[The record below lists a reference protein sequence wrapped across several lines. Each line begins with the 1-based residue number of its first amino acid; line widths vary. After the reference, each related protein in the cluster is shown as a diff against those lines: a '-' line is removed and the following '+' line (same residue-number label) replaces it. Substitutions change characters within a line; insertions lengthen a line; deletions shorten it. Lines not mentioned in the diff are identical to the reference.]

1 MPLDANSLE
10 RLVPDLLDRSDT
22 TGQETAKLHLARY
35 EFAAAHARPSRLLDI
50 ACGVGYGTRH
60 LVDRSGGGTVAVG
73 VDISEDAIR
82 YANERYGNARVRFV
96 AADAFQFS
104 DPEGFDTIVS
114 LETIEH
120 LPDADRFVSHLVSLL
135 RPRGVIVGS
144 VPTTPSVDANPHH
157 LQDFTERSF
166 RKIFWRL
173 GLVEIA
179 CFRQVQPFKPAPLL
193 ARHEVR
199 AKDIRRNLGAY
210 YLAHPRGLA
219 LRIWATVRYGFANH
233 YITIAWQAPN

>member
-1 MPLDANSLE
+1 MPLDAASLE
-10 RLVPDLLDRSDT
+10 RLVPDLLDPSDA

-35 EFAAAHARPSRLLDI
+35 EFAVGHARPGRLLDI
-50 ACGVGYGTRH
+50 ACGAGYGTRY
-60 LVDRSGGGTVAVG
+60 VADRREDLAAVG
-73 VDISEDAIR
+73 VDISDDAIS
-82 YANERYGNARVRFV
+82 YARDRYGNARVRFV

-120 LPDADRFVSHLVSLL
+120 LPDAERFVSHLASLL
-135 RPRGVIVGS
+135 RPGGVIVGS

-166 RKIFWRL
+166 RRIFRRL
-173 GLVEIA
+173 DLVEIA
-179 CFRQVQPFKPAPLL
+179 CFRQIQPFKLAPLL
-193 ARHEVR
+193 ARHEIR

-210 YLAHPRGLA
+210 YLAHPRSLA
-219 LRIWATVRYGFANH
+219 LRIWATVRYGFANR
-233 YITIAWQAPN
+233 YITIAWRAQN